1 MPTNNEYDFII
12 IMDDAMKDIDN
23 NPLSWIVG
31 LTLNTV
37 LVFYVNII
45 VEGGPNSLKGGAD
58 WPTILNEVPQSVL
71 VVLVAVLM
79 PYLMLHYKRK
89 AKRTSITLASRVMM
103 VSTAVAAVL
112 IFASS
117 TMLVKELTLDIGWVF
132 LWVIAV
138 YFVLIPEN
146 MRD

>member
-1 MPTNNEYDFII
+1 
-12 IMDDAMKDIDN
+12 MKDIDN
-23 NPLSWIVG
+23 NPPSWLIG
-31 LTLNTV
+31 LVLNTV
-37 LVFYVNII
+37 LVFYVNIM

-71 VVLVAVLM
+71 IVLVAVLM

-103 VSTAVAAVL
+103 ATTAAASIL

-117 TMLVKELTLDIGWVF
+117 SMLVKELTLDISWVF

-146 MRD
+146 IRD

>member
-1 MPTNNEYDFII
+1 
-12 IMDDAMKDIDN
+12 MKEKEIDK
-23 NPLSWIVG
+23 NPLSWMIG
-31 LTLNTV
+31 LGLNTV
-37 LVFYVNII
+37 LVFYVNIM

-58 WPTILNEVPQSVL
+58 WPTILNEVPQSIL
-71 VVLVAVLM
+71 IVLVAVLM

-89 AKRTSITLASRVMM
+89 AKRTSITLASRVML
-103 VSTAVAAVL
+103 VTTAAASIL
-112 IFASS
+112 IVASS

-146 MRD
+146 KRD

>member
-1 MPTNNEYDFII
+1 
-12 IMDDAMKDIDN
+12 MKDIDN

-37 LVFYVNII
+37 LVFYVNIM

-58 WPTILNEVPQSVL
+58 WPTILNEVPQSIL
-71 VVLVAVLM
+71 IVLVAVLL

-103 VSTAVAAVL
+103 ASTAVAAVL

>member
-1 MPTNNEYDFII
+1 
-12 IMDDAMKDIDN
+12 MKDIDN
-23 NPLSWIVG
+23 NPPSWMLG
-31 LTLNTV
+31 FALNTV
-37 LVFYVNII
+37 LVFYVNIM

-71 VVLVAVLM
+71 IVLVAVLM

-103 VSTAVAAVL
+103 VSSVVAAVL
-112 IFASS
+112 IFSS
-117 TMLVKELTLDIGWVF
+117 NTMMVKELTLDISWVF

-146 MRD
+146 KRD